1 MQHSLRGHEPHNLLW
16 LLQEHARLGESHR
29 AIAMLVNRLFIE
41 VEALRAALA
50 DPAVPESVRR
60 SYRKAYEHTAID
72 AHCSVGIG
80 HTILSHF
87 FCSSTTHYYED
98 LMMLERLDASPE
110 EIEDTR
116 AEVQK
121 VSRYT

>member
-1 MQHSLRGHEPHNLLW
+1 M
-16 LLQEHARLGESHR
+16 LGESHR
-29 AIAMLVNRLFIE
+29 AIALMLNRLFVE

-50 DPAVPESVRR
+50 DPAVPESVRS
-60 SYRKAYEHTAID
+60 SYRKAYVDTTID

-87 FCSSTTHYYED
+87 FAPTTNYYGED
-98 LMMLERLDASPE
+98 LMMLERLGMSDPE
-110 EIEDTR
+110 IAAVE
-116 AEVQK
+116 AEVEK